1 MGQDSEQTGDRT
13 CAEEYRVQGT
23 EDRTGS
29 RGVYTVEQGSKGQGI
44 RKYTGQGTGRRGH
57 NWEWGRRVYCRIENR
72 R

>member
-44 RKYTGQGTGRRGH
+44 RNKEVQDREQGEEDIIGNGGEEYTVG
-57 NWEWGRRVYCRIENR
+57 
-72 R
+72 